1 MLIYLNMLQ
10 KVKKKKRIYF
20 IATDTVPFFYYF
32 FFRWKGCTLSCS
44 FRWNLVAL
52 IVFFS
57 SLFLSIYASTQSPS
71 LKKPVFAAPFRVKG
85 EDAEKGKDIS
95 NYPEQMVF
103 ISLDEAKHKVIS
115 EQPLLPLFHEPTH
128 QHIPHSQIYWEEN
141 IGLLLATV

>member
-1 MLIYLNMLQ
+1 MKGLHIEL
-10 KVKKKKRIYF
+10 
-20 IATDTVPFFYYF
+20 FFQM
-32 FFRWKGCTLSCS
+32 KSCC
-44 FRWNLVAL
+44 FNC
-52 IVFFS
+52 FFS